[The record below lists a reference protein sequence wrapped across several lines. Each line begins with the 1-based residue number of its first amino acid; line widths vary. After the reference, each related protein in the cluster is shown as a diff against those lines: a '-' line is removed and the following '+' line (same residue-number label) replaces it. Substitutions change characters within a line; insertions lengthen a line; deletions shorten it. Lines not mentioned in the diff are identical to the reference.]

1 MWSKTKI
8 QHVDGMI
15 SRVALSF
22 LTGDKDELADA
33 LFAVEKD
40 TGYDID
46 FIYDIF
52 VEQYEDELDDAE
64 DIETAAGRAA
74 HTTITVAYEQDY

>member
-8 QHVDGMI
+8 QYVDGMI

-22 LTGDKDELADA
+22 LTGDKDELAEA

-52 VEQYEDELDDAE
+52 VEEIEDEQDDADSFE
-64 DIETAAGRAA
+64 MAVGRAA
-74 HTTITVAYEQDY
+74 AQTISVAYEQDY